1 MPCRVILLIV
11 LLGLGAAAAQ
21 EPTADGDTNGDGVV
35 DAAEERA
42 QQQLHDSLVQAAAL
56 MEHGSATAKEA
67 ATEEI
72 ARMAIITTIDQPFHP
87 VTYRNAAI
95 KAGIVELLV
104 ALLSPTA
111 DATAAA
117 QRNAL
122 AALEAI
128 ATDDPTTDL
137 DNDHARYVCD
147 AGAVQHVVR
156 LLSSPQEQLQVQSA
170 ACAAILAESVPCQT
184 ALSAAKAEVPLVQ
197 LGTFGNDV
205 AKLHALAALEQ
216 MALNNPLARER
227 IAKGGGLEIDRDTP
241 RYPEITRGCGS
252 PKAADLRCSTAW
264 AGSAVAPTFATR
276 PPTLHAASRRPTRL
290 CRLRSTSGPTRGG
303 RTRRGSS
310 TRRSSR
316 TMSASPAPTRH
327 RPRGASQG
335 THAPSASS
343 GLRRASVNG
352 TLASCSRIARALA
365 PARARAQQGR

>member
-1 MPCRVILLIV
+1 MPSRVILLIV

-205 AKLHALAALEQ
+205 RGAPHVTAPPTPCPGLPPSPQPLPHGRCLAI
-216 MALNNPLARER
+216 AR
-227 IAKGGGLEIDRDTP
+227 LTP
-241 RYPEITRGCGS
+241 RHRHDRSLTFRRRVC
-252 PKAADLRCSTAW
+252 LR
-264 AGSAVAPTFATR
+264 
-276 PPTLHAASRRPTRL
+276 
-290 CRLRSTSGPTRGG
+290 
-303 RTRRGSS
+303 
-310 TRRSSR
+310 
-316 TMSASPAPTRH
+316 
-327 RPRGASQG
+327 
-335 THAPSASS
+335 
-343 GLRRASVNG
+343 
-352 TLASCSRIARALA
+352 
-365 PARARAQQGR
+365 